1 MQREV
6 VGANGAQKVLG
17 DAQQPGSVRALMA
30 TVANIGE
37 GLRDRLASDV
47 WRLVRM
53 PLPGFDGAVTETL
66 LDASSRMIDR
76 ISALSGL
83 AAENMGRGDG
93 WRFHDMGRRLE
104 RAIHGCRLIALF
116 AGAQASDDDLTVLLD
131 LMDSQISYRT
141 RYLTGPALAPVRDL
155 LALEPVNPRALAWQ
169 AQRLADHVA
178 ALPTLRADGLP
189 EEPRRI
195 AGALAAQLAPLT
207 GDMLTMADIAAAE
220 TRLLALSDA
229 IGQRYFLQ
237 LRKTQSADILA

>member
-1 MQREV
+1 MMTTSTLR
-6 VGANGAQKVLG
+6 GALALSLLVNCGVLG
-17 DAQQPGSVRALMA
+17 
-30 TVANIGE
+30 
-37 GLRDRLASDV
+37 
-47 WRLVRM
+47 
-53 PLPGFDGAVTETL
+53 
-66 LDASSRMIDR
+66 
-76 ISALSGL
+76 
-83 AAENMGRGDG
+83 
-93 WRFHDMGRRLE
+93 
-104 RAIHGCRLIALF
+104 
-116 AGAQASDDDLTVLLD
+116 
-131 LMDSQISYRT
+131 
-141 RYLTGPALAPVRDL
+141 
-155 LALEPVNPRALAWQ
+155 ALAWQ